1 MHTQKT
7 LHLTDEQVEQ
17 IEATL
22 SNDENSSDKEI
33 VDFFVNECGIFQYQ
47 AEKVMEHRISY
58 LSNIFLGNDTP
69 IRNGSKSAFQPL

>member
-7 LHLTDEQVEQ
+7 LHLTDAQVEQ

-33 VDFFVNECGIFQYQ
+33 VDFFVDECGIFQYQ
-47 AEKVMEHRISY
+47 AEKVVEYRMAYLMNVFIS
-58 LSNIFLGNDTP
+58 NDTP
-69 IRNGSKSAFQPL
+69 IRNGTMVGHPF